1 MLKRHINLR
10 PILRLS
16 HRNAYE
22 HRAARIRPP
31 MHSDT
36 AHFFPDSAVR
46 EGSGRGARA
55 ACRRRCR
62 PRTGAAAASCAP
74 PRPSPRRAGASAASA
89 APRAAGASPW
99 MTPACRAAGMI
110 SLGLMRAR
118 SSLGRRGNH
127 LQGPLGSADDV
138 AWPCCPL
145 RRSARS
151 RILQC
156 GRSARAPYAFRHVG
170 VRTRQGAGVA
180 LAVAYMCNC
189 HGRASLTLVARSM
202 LTLSG

>member
-1 MLKRHINLR
+1 MQTALPPADRRGCLLLCSAEAVAAKSGCVCGVGGSPGRWHNPSDDACVPGEGML
-10 PILRLS
+10 
-16 HRNAYE
+16 
-22 HRAARIRPP
+22 
-31 MHSDT
+31 
-36 AHFFPDSAVR
+36 
-46 EGSGRGARA
+46 
-55 ACRRRCR
+55 
-62 PRTGAAAASCAP
+62 
-74 PRPSPRRAGASAASA
+74 
-89 APRAAGASPW
+89 
-99 MTPACRAAGMI
+99 

-138 AWPCCPL
+138 AWPCCLL

-180 LAVAYMCNC
+180 LAVAYMSNC

-202 LTLSG
+202 LKLSG